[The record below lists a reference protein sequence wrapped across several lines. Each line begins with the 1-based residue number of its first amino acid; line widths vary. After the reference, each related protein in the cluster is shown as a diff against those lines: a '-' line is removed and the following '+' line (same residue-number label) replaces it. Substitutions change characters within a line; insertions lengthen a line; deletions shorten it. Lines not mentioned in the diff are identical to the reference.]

1 MSTSA
6 LLPEAPLC
14 RVRPLAWE
22 ERAGATALA
31 LARDSGEYD
40 GVPARTPEGM
50 GARVEAGRGL
60 RVLIAGGGTGGHLFP
75 GIALAEE
82 IRERGGEALFVGTE
96 RGIEARVLPRH
107 GWPLETIE
115 VVGIKGRGVLG
126 LVRGLF
132 KLPGAFFQSRAI
144 LRRFRPDVVIG
155 VGGYA
160 SGPLVATAAL
170 LRVPTAIMEQN
181 SIPGVTN
188 RILGRVVR
196 AVFTSFPDVGGHFP
210 ARKVVRAGNPIRRQL
225 LERLDDAPR
234 ASDHPPRLFVFG
246 GSQGAQAI
254 NQAVLEA
261 LPSVLTAI
269 PELELW
275 HQTGE
280 AEHARVQ
287 SGYAA
292 LGLTPPRARVD
303 SFIHDMAAPYRWADL
318 VLCRAGATSVA
329 ELAAVAR
336 PAILIPFPHAADD
349 HQEWNARALVDV
361 GAAVRLRQSEL
372 GEGRLA
378 DALTALLS
386 DRERLTSMQ
395 EAMRTVARP
404 AAAADI
410 YDGMAALLRR

>member
-1 MSTSA
+1 MAARGELSPSA
-6 LLPEAPLC
+6 LADEAQLD
-14 RVRPLAWE
+14 RP
-22 ERAGATALA
+22 
-31 LARDSGEYD
+31 
-40 GVPARTPEGM
+40 RT
-50 GARVEAGRGL
+50 
-60 RVLIAGGGTGGHLFP
+60 
-75 GIALAEE
+75 
-82 IRERGGEALFVGTE
+82 
-96 RGIEARVLPRH
+96 
-107 GWPLETIE
+107 
-115 VVGIKGRGVLG
+115 
-126 LVRGLF
+126 
-132 KLPGAFFQSRAI
+132 SRAI
-144 LRRFRPDVVIG
+144 G
-155 VGGYA
+155 A
-160 SGPLVATAAL
+160 LVAKGLLVRVPLPGDARQARVALTAA
-170 LRVPTAIMEQN
+170 
-181 SIPGVTN
+181 G
-188 RILGRVVR
+188 
-196 AVFTSFPDVGGHFP
+196 
-210 ARKVVRAGNPIRRQL
+210 RQL
-225 LERLDDAPR
+225 HDE
-234 ASDHPPRLFVFG
+234 VFP
-246 GSQGAQAI
+246 QVAAI

-261 LPSVLTAI
+261 LPAVLTAI
-269 PELELW
+269 PELEIW

-395 EAMRTVARP
+395 DAMRTVARP